1 MISKKM
7 LMVVDEL
14 VVEMKKKKNR
24 DRKGKKK
31 EKRGIRRKFQKLEG
45 SP

>member
-14 VVEMKKKKNR
+14 VVEMKKEKNR

-31 EKRGIRRKFQKLEG
+31 EKRGIWRKFQKLRG
-45 SP
+45 TK